1 MNWDA
6 IGAIAELLGAIGV
19 IASLVYLAIQIRM
32 SRSVVRTS
40 NYLQLNAQSA
50 DLIARIHE
58 SSELHDLWMR
68 GLQSYGELPV
78 GERNRMQSILGTL
91 FSSYHTSQQLFDR
104 GQIDEDLHEE
114 MLEHAERL
122 LASPGVKEW
131 WLERNIWFSA
141 AFRKSLDERVAS
153 SSAQQS
159 AAADSA

>member
-1 MNWDA
+1 
-6 IGAIAELLGAIGV
+6 LLE
-19 IASLVYLAIQIRM
+19 S
-32 SRSVVRTS
+32 
-40 NYLQLNAQSA
+40 
-50 DLIARIHE
+50 HE